1 MNRYVKK
8 SLKIT
13 AWIVGSVITLLL
25 LIIILIQVPAV
36 QNMIKN
42 KAVTYLEG
50 KIHTPVKLGRI
61 EIGFPKKVILED
73 LYLQAQNGDTLI
85 AGQKIAVDISLF
97 KLLSNEVEINSIDLK
112 DIVANVKRDK
122 DSVFNFDYI
131 VDAFAS
137 DKPKDP
143 TSAGMTFSIEKVN
156 LDNVKVRFDD
166 AITKNDLSVN
176 LTHFDTR
183 IKKFDLD
190 KMDFE
195 IPKIKLDGLTLKLKQ
210 GELVKEIAVNTV
222 KTADSLV
229 KTRPD
234 LNIKLGEIALSK
246 INISYD
252 NAGTQLNSGLVLDRL
267 LLEFDKTD
275 LPNQQIA
282 INNFEID
289 GLRGG
294 LTIGKEKTKLPV
306 AAAATSTPASTANK
320 WKLNLDEANLK
331 NIDFRFDD
339 QNAAI
344 VTKGMDYK
352 HLNLKNFNLEA
363 SDFKY
368 DANTIAGNIHSLKVA
383 DKSGLDLQE
392 LRTDFSY
399 GTKGAYLK
407 NLYIKTPQTVLRD
420 EIIIN
425 YPSVEAIK
433 TDLGSLNINA
443 TLNNSSIGFKDI
455 LLFAPGLANTNPFKG
470 NPNAVMAVNGKVSG
484 KLNNIAIP
492 NLEISGLGTTRLAAS
507 GRIVGLPDVK
517 TAYFD
522 LNIRDL
528 KSGAK
533 DINALVPKGT
543 LPASLQLPSQLALKG
558 TFKGT
563 IQNFNTDLAL
573 NSSFGAAKVK
583 GSFDQRVKNRERYDG
598 YAELNNFDVG
608 RLIKND
614 SLGKISLKAK
624 VKGTGLNP
632 KTATAA
638 VDGTLIKADFNR
650 YTYKNL
656 KLKGDIANGKFNAK
670 AGMADPNLDF
680 DLVSEGNFNGKYPK
694 IKLRLNVDI
703 ADLNKLN
710 LHAGALKL
718 RGKVDA
724 DIDTADPDYLNGRI
738 SAYHFVIANEK
749 EQFQLDSINI
759 VATADEKKNSLMVKS
774 QFLKANI
781 NGKYELTKIG
791 TALTNS
797 IAKYYDT
804 APNVKKTA
812 TRPQQFAFDIK
823 VINDPILMKLVP
835 QITRLEPMSITGRYN
850 SVNDTIVL
858 NATIPRLVYGSNT
871 ISNAVIKI
879 DKLDNTLVYSAIIDE
894 VQSSA
899 FRLPY
904 TSIEGTLSENL
915 LTYRLLLKDVKDKD
929 HYSVAGTLK
938 ASGDNTEVHLL
949 PDGLVLNYEPWL
961 IADNNVI
968 RFGSKGIYADNFELS
983 NSSSAIKI
991 QSESEAPNSPLA
1003 VDFKEFNIE
1012 TLSKMVQ
1019 KDSLAMGGR
1028 INGNVLLKNIT
1039 TKLVFTS
1046 DLNIDNFTYMK
1057 DTIGNISVKV
1067 NNEIANTYAAK
1078 VAITGNDNRVNLDGT
1093 YRSDNSSF
1101 DMDLDMDRLNIKSI
1115 EPFTAGNINKSSGYI
1130 SGKFKLTGTM
1140 DDPSLIGDL
1149 QFHDGAFTVTQ
1160 LNSPFNLMNDKISF
1174 TNEGLV
1180 FTNFSLSDADKNVLS
1195 IRGNINTPNYKDFAF
1210 NLNIN
1215 ADNFRAIN
1223 SSAKDNE
1230 LFYGKLF
1237 LNTRLRIKGDM
1248 NKPIVDGTIKIN
1260 EDTKLTIVLPQN
1272 DPSIADREGI
1282 VEFIDQDNPQLTEKL
1297 MIDSDSISKTVFKGL
1312 DVAVNIEI
1320 DKNAE
1325 LTMIIDKGNGDFVK
1339 VKGEAKL
1346 SGGIDESG
1354 KTTLT
1359 GRYELQE
1366 GSYEMTFNML
1376 KRKFDIQKGSYIL
1389 WTGEPTSADINI
1401 TAVYKTETAPLDLL
1415 DDQLGGVSATVRN
1428 TYKQRLPF
1436 ETLLKL
1442 NGELLKP
1449 EITFDIT
1456 LPEGNYGVASD
1467 ILTTT
1472 RAKLE
1477 QLRQEPAELNKQV
1490 FALLLLNRFIGENP
1504 FSSESGTSTESLARQ
1519 SVSKILSQQLNDL
1532 AGNLIKGV
1540 DVNFDL
1546 ESTDDYTSG
1555 QREDKTD
1562 LNVAFSKRLLDDRL
1576 KVTVG
1581 SSFGLEGEEQA
1592 NQQSNNIAGDIS
1604 ADYQLSK
1611 DGRYTLRAYR
1621 KNEYQ
1626 VALQGQIIETGIGF
1640 IITMDYN
1647 KFRELFHRTKEERQL
1662 KRQMKKKEEEEKE
1675 RKKAQDAEKE
1685 KEQPTE
1691 KGTDTQKI

>member
-8 SLKIT
+8 GLKIS
-13 AWIVGSVITLLL
+13 AWIVGSVIALLL

-36 QNMIKN
+36 QNMIKD
-42 KAVTYLEG
+42 KAITYLEG
-50 KIHTPVKLGRI
+50 KIHTPVRIGHI

-73 LYLQAQNGDTLI
+73 IYLQGQAGDTLI

-112 DIVANVKRDK
+112 GIVANVKRNK

-131 VDAFAS
+131 INAFAS

-143 TSAGMTFSIEKVN
+143 TEAGMAFSIDRVN
-156 LDNVKVRFDD
+156 LDNIKVRFDD
-166 AITKNDLSVN
+166 AITKNDLNVK
-176 LTHFDTR
+176 LAHFDTR

-195 IPKIKLDGLTLKLKQ
+195 IPKIKLDGLDLRLQQ
-210 GELVKEIAVNTV
+210 GELVKEIAVTTV

-234 LNIKLGEIALSK
+234 LNIKLGEVAFTK
-246 INISYD
+246 IKISYD
-252 NAGTQLNSGLVLDRL
+252 NAGTKLNSGIALDRL
-267 LLEFDKTD
+267 LLDFDKTD
-275 LPNQQIA
+275 LPNQQIVINKFELEGVKGGLSIGKQKGAPAKTPITTPTTTANDWKVSLQEVNFKA
-282 INNFEID
+282 IN
-289 GLRGG
+289 
-294 LTIGKEKTKLPV
+294 
-306 AAAATSTPASTANK
+306 
-320 WKLNLDEANLK
+320 
-331 NIDFRFDD
+331 FRFDD
-339 QNAAI
+339 ENAVA
-344 VTKGMDYK
+344 VSKGMDYK
-352 HLNLKNFNLEA
+352 HLDLKNLNLQA
-363 SDFKY
+363 SDFYY
-368 DANTIAGNIHSLKVA
+368 DAAAIKGNIQSLKIT
-383 DKSGLDLQE
+383 DKSGLAIQE
-392 LRTDFSY
+392 LHTEFAY
-399 GTKGAYLK
+399 GAKGAYLK
-407 NLYIKTPQTVLRD
+407 KLYIKTPQTLLRN
-420 EIIIN
+420 EIIVN
-425 YPSVEAIK
+425 YPSLDAIK
-433 TDLGSLNINA
+433 NNPGSLDINA
-443 TLNNSSIGFKDI
+443 NLDNSSIGFKDI
-455 LLFAPGLANTNPFKG
+455 LLFVPDLSGTNPFKG
-470 NPNAVMAVNGKVSG
+470 NPNAIMAINGKVSG

-492 NLEISGLGTTRLAAS
+492 NIEISGIGSTRLAGS
-507 GRIVGLPDVK
+507 GKIIGLPDVK

-522 LNIRDL
+522 IAIRDFR
-528 KSGAK
+528 SGAK
-533 DINALVPKGT
+533 DINGFVPAGSLPENIQ
-543 LPASLQLPSQLALKG
+543 LPAQLALKG

-563 IQNFNTDLAL
+563 IQNFNTNLAL
-573 NSSFGAAKVK
+573 NSSYGNAKVK
-583 GSFDQRVKNRERYDG
+583 GIFDQRTKNSERYDG
-598 YAELNNFDVG
+598 YAELDNFDVG

-624 VKGTGLNP
+624 VKGIGLNP
-632 KTATAA
+632 KTATAS
-638 VDGTLIKADFNR
+638 VNGTLIKANFNS
-650 YTYKNL
+650 YTYRNL
-656 KLKGDIANGKFNAK
+656 ALKGTISKGRFNAT
-670 AGMADPNLDF
+670 AGMKDPNLDF
-680 DLVSEGNFNGKYPK
+680 DMVTEGNFNGKYPK
-694 IKLRLNVDI
+694 IKLRLNIDI
-703 ADLNKLN
+703 ADLDKLN

-749 EQFQLDSINI
+749 EQFQLDSVNVI
-759 VATADEKKNSLMVKS
+759 ATADASKNTLQIKS

-781 NGKYELTKIG
+781 NGKYQLTKVG
-791 TALTNS
+791 AALSNS

-804 APNVKKTA
+804 APAVKKQA
-812 TRPQQFAFDIK
+812 TTPQQFAFDIK
-823 VINDPILMKLVP
+823 VINDPILMKLMP
-835 QITRLEPMSITGRYN
+835 QITSLEPMTISGRYN
-850 SVNDTIVL
+850 SVNDTIAV
-858 NATIPRLVYGSNT
+858 NASIPRLVYGTNT
-871 ISNAVIKI
+871 ISNAIVKI
-879 DKLDNTLVYSAIIDE
+879 DKLDNALVYSVVIDE
-894 VQSSA
+894 VKSSQ
-899 FRLPY
+899 FNLPY
-904 TSIEGTLSENL
+904 TSIEGTLGNNI
-915 LTYRLLLKDVKDKD
+915 LTYRLLLKDAKDKD

-938 ASGDNTEVHLL
+938 ATDGVTEIQLL
-949 PDGLVLNYEPWL
+949 PDGLLLNYEPWL

-968 RFGSKGIYADNFELS
+968 RFGSKGIYADNFELR
-983 NSSSAIKI
+983 NNDSSIKL
-991 QSESEAPNSPLA
+991 QSQSKAPNAPLA
-1003 VDFKEFNIE
+1003 VDFKQFNIE
-1012 TLSKMVQ
+1012 TLSRMVQ

-1028 INGNVLLKNIT
+1028 INGNVLLKNLT
-1039 TKLVFTS
+1039 AKATFTS
-1046 DLNIDNFTYMK
+1046 DLNIENFTFKK

-1078 VAITGNDNRVNLDGT
+1078 VVISGNENQVSLDGV
-1093 YRSDNSSF
+1093 YKNDSSSF
-1101 DMDLDMDRLNIKSI
+1101 DMNLDMDRLNIVSI
-1115 EPFTAGNINKSSGYI
+1115 EPFTAGAITKSSGYL
-1130 SGKFKLTGTM
+1130 SGKFKLTGTIEQ
-1140 DDPSLIGDL
+1140 PKLIGDL

-1174 TNEGLV
+1174 TNDGIV
-1180 FTNFSLSDADKNVLS
+1180 FTNFSLSDADKNVLTVK
-1195 IRGNINTPNYKDFAF
+1195 GNIDTPNYKEFAF
-1210 NLNIN
+1210 NLNVN

-1223 SSAKDNE
+1223 SSTKDNE

-1237 LNTRLRIKGDM
+1237 LNTRLRIKGDL
-1248 NKPIVDGTIKIN
+1248 NKPVVDGTIKIN

-1297 MIDSDSISKTVFKGL
+1297 IINQDSISKTVFKGM

-1401 TAVYKTETAPLDLL
+1401 TAVYKVETAPLDLL
-1415 DDQLGGVSATVRN
+1415 DDQLGGVSPTVRN
-1428 TYKQRLPF
+1428 TYKQKLPF
-1436 ETLLKL
+1436 QTLLKL

-1449 EITFDIT
+1449 DITFDIT
-1456 LPEGNYGVASD
+1456 LPEGNYGVSTD
-1467 ILTTT
+1467 ILTAT
-1472 RAKLE
+1472 RAKLD
-1477 QLRQEPAELNKQV
+1477 QLRQEPAEMNKQV
-1490 FALLLLNRFIGENP
+1490 FALLLLSRFIGENP
-1504 FSSESGTSTESLARQ
+1504 FASESGTSTESLARQ

-1546 ESTDDYTSG
+1546 ESTDNYTTG

-1562 LNVAFSKRLLDDRL
+1562 LNIAVSKKLLDDRL

-1581 SSFGLEGEEQA
+1581 SSFGLEGEEQT

-1647 KFRELFHRTKEERQL
+1647 KFRELFHRTKEEKQM
-1662 KRQMKKKEEEEKE
+1662 KRQMKKKEQQEKE
-1675 RKKAQDAEKE
+1675 RKELEEKE
-1685 KEQPTE
+1685 KEQQKQT
-1691 KGTDTQKI
+1691 GTDTQKI